1 MHQHDSDQSISAPGR
16 LKPICPTRFLTR
28 SPAIKAAID
37 NYSDILDALEEA
49 GSEFGT
55 NTASMASG
63 LNTCLSNG
71 KTMLGLMASMPII
84 QCLEMFNKSLQSS
97 HATINGMLNS
107 VSLVKNELESLR
119 TNEAFANIL
128 KESEEKIAELNLSEL
143 KMPRKRKMPKRY
155 EDSEQ
160 NKIYEN
166 SVEDMYRTEFFQVID
181 SATSSL
187 DQYFSS
193 TDIDVYKANCDI
205 LLEGSDPPPEFF
217 HKYRDFS
224 DSLVSEV
231 SFYRKNFTGNSL
243 EEHRLNFKSMDSSIR
258 RMFPQVENLLRL
270 LLISPA
276 SSCQA
281 ERSFSALRRMK
292 TWLRNTM
299 TQERLNHVM
308 VCHVHRDKL
317 AKLDSRELA
326 EEFISRSPDFRR
338 RVFGS
343 FDVL

>member
-1 MHQHDSDQSISAPGR
+1 MRDALDNIHELGKLYERSGKFKSLYMHQHDSDQSISAPGR

-193 TDIDVYKANCDI
+193 TDIDEYKANCDI
-205 LLEGSDPPPEFF
+205 LLEGSDPPQNSTTNIEIFLILSSLKF
-217 HKYRDFS
+217 HFIGKT
-224 DSLVSEV
+224 L
-231 SFYRKNFTGNSL
+231 L
-243 EEHRLNFKSMDSSIR
+243 EI
-258 RMFPQVENLLRL
+258 V
-270 LLISPA
+270 
-276 SSCQA
+276 
-281 ERSFSALRRMK
+281 
-292 TWLRNTM
+292 LRN
-299 TQERLNHVM
+299 
-308 VCHVHRDKL
+308 
-317 AKLDSRELA
+317 
-326 EEFISRSPDFRR
+326 I
-338 RVFGS
+338 G
-343 FDVL
+343 